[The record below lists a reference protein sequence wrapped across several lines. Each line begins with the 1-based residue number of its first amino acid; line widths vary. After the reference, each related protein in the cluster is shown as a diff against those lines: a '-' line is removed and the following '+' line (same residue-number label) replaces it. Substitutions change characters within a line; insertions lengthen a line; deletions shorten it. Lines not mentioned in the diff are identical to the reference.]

1 MKHIKSISELFKSTY
16 ISAADKAHK
25 YGHDKKSEDLRKH
38 GEYKGKSNPVDR
50 IFPHRFVFDHINR
63 GEFREYVRTVN
74 KEIDTSDYKIG
85 GVNTYDR
92 IVSINPPYFFITGYK
107 VMKDSVQNIPARA
120 SNNYFSQVRYIVNI
134 KVEFESNYGKKIE
147 LDCNFS
153 IEDSNITIESK
164 NFDVEMRLIIPGYSE
179 YFKFKNRQDAVQ
191 FKKFLIEDFTPEFLE
206 DIEDYPTNNY
216 AAEADQQIG
225 VIDAF
230 KEYEDGKFH
239 WVNGD
244 GIPSIYI
251 GFLKGI
257 SVNSMY
263 RDPK

>member
-25 YGHDKKSEDLRKH
+25 YGHVKKSEDLRKH
-38 GEYKGKSNPVDR
+38 GEYKGKSDPVDR
-50 IFPHRFVFDHINR
+50 IFPHRFVFDHINEW
-63 GEFREYVRTVN
+63 GFRDYVRTVN
-74 KEIDTSDYKIG
+74 QEIDTSDYKIG
-85 GVNTYDR
+85 GVTYDR

-107 VMKDSVQNIPARA
+107 VIRDSVKNIQGNV
-120 SNNYFSQVRYIVNI
+120 STNYFGQVRYIVSI
-134 KVEFESNYGKKIE
+134 EVQFESNYGKK
-147 LDCNFS
+147 LKLNCWFS
-153 IEDSNITIESK
+153 IQDSNITIESK
-164 NFDVEMRLIIPGYSE
+164 NFDVEMRIIAGTYSE
-179 YFKFKNRQDAVQ
+179 NFKFKNRQDAVQ

-206 DIEDYPTNNY
+206 DIEDYPTTDSG
-216 AAEADQQIG
+216 EVDQQIG

-257 SVNSMY
+257 SVNLMY
-263 RDPK
+263 QDPK